1 MPLRFDQPKLLGE
14 WEGDPT
20 VIHQALAKMG
30 ENGDMLA
37 NGLRENRKLDIE
49 KKAKKPT
56 FKISNTESPF
66 SKDTDEIAKNV
77 NTMLDPSVDDNT
89 KAFLDQKNQYIA
101 SKGKS
106 QEKQLTGLQQNLTPL
121 LQKWGKNADFSK
133 FNEL

>member
-49 KKAKKPT
+49 KTAKKPT

-89 KAFLDQKNQYIA
+89 KAHLDQKNQYIA
-101 SKGKS
+101 SKGK
-106 QEKQLTGLQQNLTPL
+106 
-121 LQKWGKNADFSK
+121 
-133 FNEL
+133 

>member
-49 KKAKKPT
+49 KK
-56 FKISNTESPF
+56 
-66 SKDTDEIAKNV
+66 SKE
-77 NTMLDPSVDDNT
+77 
-89 KAFLDQKNQYIA
+89 AFFQD
-101 SKGKS
+101 
-106 QEKQLTGLQQNLTPL
+106 
-121 LQKWGKNADFSK
+121 
-133 FNEL
+133 